1 MDDEILGLV
10 ALVALLIFGVF
21 LFNLRREGFD
31 TNTTDKLRNL
41 VRIRS
46 EPLPE
51 GKKAIVVRPGTK
63 VKTIR
68 EMGPSDEPGAWT
80 GGSLDYKNNYSRQAD
95 KRREQAKRLTNTDL
109 LESEAVQEIGKQ
121 RGSDYLDTTKGTEFK
136 KRDIMKISGLDYDK
150 ELAKYQTLYENTDL
164 PAIRQSSSR
173 RINFEKELKKREKKP
188 EPQGVEE
195 VQEYFAQV

>member
-10 ALVALLIFGVF
+10 ALVAILIFGVF

-51 GKKAIVVRPGTK
+51 GEEAIVVRPGTK

-121 RGSDYLDTTKGTEFK
+121 RESDYLTSNKVNQGQYAQFAKSEL
-136 KRDIMKISGLDYDK
+136 SGLDYDK

-173 RINFEKELKKREKKP
+173 RINFEKEQAKKP